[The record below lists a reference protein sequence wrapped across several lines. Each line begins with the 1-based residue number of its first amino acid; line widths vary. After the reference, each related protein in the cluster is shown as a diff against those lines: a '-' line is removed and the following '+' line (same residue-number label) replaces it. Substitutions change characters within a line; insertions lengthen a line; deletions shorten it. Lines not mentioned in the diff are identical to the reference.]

1 MKLTKYRNR
10 DNWLDRSFFNDFF
23 DVEPVFPGMWKTEGS
38 FKVDVYSKD
47 NKLNIDAELPSV
59 KKEDIT
65 LELTEGVLT
74 ITTKKEKSEEVK
86 EDDYYY
92 SERSYGT
99 MSRSFN
105 VGSEITEDD
114 INAEFKDGLLH
125 IELPQKEIMH
135 TDTKKIS
142 IK

>member
-10 DNWLDRSFFNDFF
+10 ENWLDKSFFNDFF
-23 DVEPVFPGMWKTEGS
+23 NLGPVFPEMWKTEGS

-125 IELPQKEIMH
+125 IELPKKEIVKN
-135 TDTKKIS
+135 DTKKIT